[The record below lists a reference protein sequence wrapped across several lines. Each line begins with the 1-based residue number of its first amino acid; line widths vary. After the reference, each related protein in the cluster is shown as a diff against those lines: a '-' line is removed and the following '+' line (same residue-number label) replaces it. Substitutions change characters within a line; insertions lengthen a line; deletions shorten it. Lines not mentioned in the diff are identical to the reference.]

1 MPRRSKDFH
10 FDEAVADSLAPSE
23 KIKEEPIKSL
33 IFKAVW
39 VSSLLISILAL
50 IRIFFLGGLQGSYY
64 AERALGNVRQE
75 LPIIAPRGVILDRRG
90 IPLVENKT
98 IFSVFLRV
106 DEMINRGERDKVS
119 KATEEILGINLDE
132 KLANLEASDL
142 ENYLDYLI
150 AEDISPKQAIDLK
163 SLNLGSLR
171 VEDDYKRSYRSNA
184 FAHVVGYVGRPN
196 KDDLSKNKK
205 LNVSDSLGKAGLEA
219 YYDGI
224 LRGENG
230 KKLVYKNTKGE
241 VQKIEKSKDIKIGQ
255 IFKTTIDADFQEYF
269 YNRLREGLQSLGR
282 TSGVGIAINP
292 GNGEVLALVSSPT
305 FDPTKVSEFLND
317 PTEPLFNR
325 AVSGVYNPGSTIK
338 PIHAV
343 AALKERVIDT
353 KKQIFSAGFIE
364 LPNPFDPSQPSRFL
378 DWRPHGWVD
387 LYSAIARSSNV
398 YFYEVGGGFEG
409 LKGLGID
416 RLLTYWQKFSLDK
429 KTGID
434 LPGESSGFLP
444 NPDEKEK
451 RTGTIWRIGDTYNVS
466 IGQGDIAVTP
476 LELLNGIIAIGN
488 GGKVFEPHIAESRE
502 VKVIF
507 DLSELEP
514 YLKEVRKGME
524 DAVSKSYGT
533 ARLLSDLPVKVAAKT
548 GSAQTSNN
556 TKTNALFVGY
566 SPREHPQIAI
576 LVLIENAREGSL
588 NAVPIAKDVLGWYYK
603 NRMISNR

>member
-1 MPRRSKDFH
+1 MPRRFKDFH
-10 FDEAVADSLAPSE
+10 FDEAVADSLAPNE

-33 IFKAVW
+33 IFKGVW
-39 VSSLLISILAL
+39 ISSLLISILAL

-64 AERALGNVRQE
+64 AERALANVRQE
-75 LPIIAPRGVILDRRG
+75 LPIIAPRGIILDRRG

-98 IFSVFLRV
+98 IFSAFLRL
-106 DEMINRGERDKVS
+106 DEMIKRDERDKVS
-119 KATEEILGINLDE
+119 KATEEILSINLNE
-132 KLANLEASDL
+132 KLADLEPSDL
-142 ENYLDYLI
+142 ENYLDYLV
-150 AEDISPKQAIDLK
+150 AEDISPKQAIDLR
-163 SLNLGSLR
+163 SLNLSSLR

-184 FAHVVGYVGRPN
+184 FTHIVGYVGRPN
-196 KDDLSKNKK
+196 KYDLSKNKK
-205 LNVSDSLGKAGLEA
+205 LNMSDSLGKAGLEV
-219 YYDGI
+219 YYDDI

-241 VQKIEKSKDIKIGQ
+241 VQKIEKGKDIKIGQ
-255 IFKTTIDADFQEYF
+255 VFKTTIDAGFQEYF
-269 YNRLREGLQSLGR
+269 YSRLHEGLRRLER

-292 GNGEVLALVSSPT
+292 GNGEVLALVSFPT
-305 FDPTKVSEFLND
+305 YDPTKVSKFLND

-325 AVSGVYNPGSTIK
+325 AVAGVYNPGSTIK

-343 AALKERVIDT
+343 AALKEGVVDA

-364 LPNPFDPSQPSRFL
+364 LPNPFDPSNPSRFL

-416 RLLTYWQKFSLDK
+416 RLITYWQKFGLDR

-434 LPGESSGFLP
+434 LPSESIGFLP

-466 IGQGDIAVTP
+466 IGQGDVAVTP
-476 LELLNGIIAIGN
+476 LGLLNAISVIGN
-488 GGKVFEPHIAESRE
+488 GGKAFQLHIAQLKD
-502 VKVIF
+502 VKPIL
-507 DLSELEP
+507 DLSDLEP
-514 YLKEVRKGME
+514 QFKEVRKGME
-524 DAVSKSYGT
+524 DAVSKPYGT
-533 ARLLSDLPVKVAAKT
+533 ASLLSDLPVKVAAKT
-548 GSAQTSNN
+548 GSAQTANN

-566 SPREHPQIAI
+566 TPSQNPQIAV

-588 NAVPIAKDVLGWYYK
+588 NAVPIAKDVLRWYYE
-603 NRMISNR
+603 NRMVSNR

>member
-1 MPRRSKDFH
+1 M
-10 FDEAVADSLAPSE
+10 APSE